1 MEEET
6 AQLDSGEFGGQYE
19 ANQNS
24 DGTWTIYDV
33 PIMGPLPAGA
43 RRNAF
48 PIGKKWM
55 QKAIENHARCMSEG
69 YIAPLHVYHHDQ
81 GKETQSAGMFL
92 PKKISQIRMGG
103 RSVPVILAD
112 LMRVPEE
119 VFEEIQALRLAYRS
133 PEVAKW
139 EDPQLASLALLP
151 DEAPYFKLPL
161 LTVEAT
167 GGRVGRLKKE
177 ATPAIAMCV
186 GSGGGSILFRMQTST
201 QEENKEMGDERKFG
215 FSSAEDEHNR
225 TKMAEDIDDIE
236 EKETE
241 DMSYKMMSVL
251 SKIAQKLGIEEDED
265 DNIDLDEDEAD
276 EEEVEINIEDKAPF
290 DQEESEDE
298 SEETYKYS
306 DSRIAKLRGKVAA
319 LEQANRFRE
328 KKETVSVMAEKA
340 IAALS
345 DWEIDKDTVKAIHK
359 MAAAGPDALS
369 TFVES
374 FKRSTPQDPPETF
387 GDFEVSGVTD
397 IVKDEVMKFREKGP
411 ETFEAAQMAAREW
424 EELNARGRTDV
435 ALDRFIEIQL
445 EHGEH
450 GGF

>member
-1 MEEET
+1 
-6 AQLDSGEFGGQYE
+6 
-19 ANQNS
+19 
-24 DGTWTIYDV
+24 
-33 PIMGPLPAGA
+33 
-43 RRNAF
+43 
-48 PIGKKWM
+48 
-55 QKAIENHARCMSEG
+55 
-69 YIAPLHVYHHDQ
+69 
-81 GKETQSAGMFL
+81 
-92 PKKISQIRMGG
+92 
-103 RSVPVILAD
+103 
-112 LMRVPEE
+112 
-119 VFEEIQALRLAYRS
+119 
-133 PEVAKW
+133 
-139 EDPQLASLALLP
+139 
-151 DEAPYFKLPL
+151 
-161 LTVEAT
+161 
-167 GGRVGRLKKE
+167 
-177 ATPAIAMCV
+177 
-186 GSGGGSILFRMQTST
+186 
-201 QEENKEMGDERKFG
+201 MGDERKFG

-225 TKMAEDIDDIE
+225 TKMAEEIDDIE

-251 SKIAQKLGIEEDED
+251 SKIARKLGIEEEEEE
-265 DNIDLDEDEAD
+265 NIDLDEDEAD

-359 MAAAGPDALS
+359 MASAGPDALS

-411 ETFEAAQMAAREW
+411 ETFEAAQMAAKEW